1 MPSNAGRSAFG
12 GDGMLHVPTLAVI
25 AVFVTATLG
34 ILLMLAWRR
43 EQNSSALLLWGAAYM
58 TAALSFALVS
68 ARGRIP
74 DVLSVELGNSAL
86 LLGYGFLVGGTRA
99 FNGRETPPTAFLIA
113 PLI

>member
-12 GDGMLHVPTLAVI
+12 GDGMLHVPTLATI

-43 EQNSSALLLWGAAYM
+43 EQGSNALLLWGAAYVI
-58 TAALSFALVS
+58 AALSFALVS

-74 DVLSVELGNSAL
+74 DVLSIELGNGAV
-86 LLGYGFLVGGTRA
+86 LLGYAFLIAGTRA
-99 FNGRETPPTAFLIA
+99 FNGRETPPTVFLIA
-113 PLI
+113 P